1 MDMTGIVALGIIGA
15 ALSVLLKQY
24 RKEYAMIVSLV
35 TGLLI
40 LLFIIQQLTPILEE
54 LRTLYASSQAV
65 QGYLPILFKSI
76 GICFLTQIAS
86 DTCRDAGES
95 AIASR
100 VELAGRVAVLLC
112 GLPLFQKLLELA
124 LALVSL

>member
-1 MDMTGIVALGIIGA
+1 MNYRYLKGTGIQLSQVTLGSSTFGDQLDQEGSFQILSAAQEMARRAGVAEDYTQVLFRSLGLCVI
-15 ALSVLLKQY
+15 
-24 RKEYAMIVSLV
+24 
-35 TGLLI
+35 T
-40 LLFIIQQLTPILEE
+40 QL
-54 LRTLYASSQAV
+54 
-65 QGYLPILFKSI
+65 
-76 GICFLTQIAS
+76 AS